1 MNCNFLATPV
11 KISIM
16 RCSSCQ
22 HTNSRV
28 LESRSAESGQSIRRR
43 RECLNC
49 QHRFTTYERIE
60 FVPITVIKRDGK
72 RESFDRSKLVRGL
85 VRACEK
91 TGLSSGQLETL
102 AEEIE
107 AQLQARSLRE
117 VASSDIGELVL
128 LNLGPLSEV
137 AYVRFASVYRQFR
150 GIRDFVDTLNHLQS
164 PLNEAVYPP
173 TPPEST
179 PQLSPQDECD
189 GETKA
194 SSSRRHEILHHCE

>member
-1 MNCNFLATPV
+1 MAICWQCLLKSA
-11 KISIM
+11 IM

-43 RECLNC
+43 RECLSC

-85 VRACEK
+85 IRACEK
-91 TGLSSGQLETL
+91 TGLSSGHLETL

-107 AQLQARSLRE
+107 AQLQGRSLRE
-117 VASSDIGELVL
+117 IASSEIGELVL
-128 LNLGPLSEV
+128 LHLRPLSEV

-150 GIRDFVDTLNHLQS
+150 GIRDFVDTLNHLQN
-164 PLNEAVYPP
+164 PLDEAQEP
-173 TPPEST
+173 
-179 PQLSPQDECD
+179 
-189 GETKA
+189 ETKPDFDPDSAQPDAVDLESPA
-194 SSSRRHEILHHCE
+194 SCATGS